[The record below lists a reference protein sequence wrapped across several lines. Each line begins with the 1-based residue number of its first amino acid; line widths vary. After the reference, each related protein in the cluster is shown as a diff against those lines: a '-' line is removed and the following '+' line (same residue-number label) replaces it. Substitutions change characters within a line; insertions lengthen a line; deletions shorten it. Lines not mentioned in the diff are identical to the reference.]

1 MFDKLIE
8 FGKVLVQIVHCGHV
22 LCSVFE
28 IMGTRC
34 TLCIPLVMFPNGPV
48 LKLILSDHIQVSLT
62 PCVGG
67 AEYLE
72 RMGRNYIIMSTH

>member
-8 FGKVLVQIVHCGHV
+8 FGKLYKPCVNSVDKLIEFGNLYKSCVNSVDKLIEFGKVLVHCGHV

-34 TLCIPLVMFPNGPV
+34 TLCIA
-48 LKLILSDHIQVSLT
+48 Q
-62 PCVGG
+62 
-67 AEYLE
+67 
-72 RMGRNYIIMSTH
+72 MGLF